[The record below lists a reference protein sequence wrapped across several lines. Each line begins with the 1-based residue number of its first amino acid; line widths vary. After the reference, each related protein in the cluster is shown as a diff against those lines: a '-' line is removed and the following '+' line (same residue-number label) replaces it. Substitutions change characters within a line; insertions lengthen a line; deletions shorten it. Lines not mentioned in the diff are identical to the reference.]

1 MGEEQRGADAD
12 TFRGAVGVMG
22 EKKRGTLWK
31 CFEED
36 LKGSKYAVGRRVQE
50 KRSLPEQSTKK
61 AKRASG

>member
-1 MGEEQRGADAD
+1 MGEQ
-12 TFRGAVGVMG
+12 
-22 EKKRGTLWK
+22 KRGTSYK

-36 LKGSKYAVGRRVQE
+36 LKGRVEYAVGRREQE